1 MRPRFVMHP
10 GFVMHPRFVSVSM
23 LLLLGALPAFP
34 AFPGPGG
41 SPLAGLSGQEGV
53 TSGSVV
59 PNPAVFQESQP
70 FDDPGMEATV
80 RMLATQLRCPTC
92 QALSIEDSPSELSQ
106 QMKEVIRDRLRE
118 GMTPDEVKA
127 HFVAAYGEWILLSP
141 TPSGFNLLVYLL
153 PLAAVVVGGALIA
166 LAMRKWM
173 AATPGSGDREVEQPT
188 PPAG

>member
-1 MRPRFVMHP
+1 MTRP
-10 GFVMHPRFVSVSM
+10 GFASLTVI
-23 LLLLGALPAFP
+23 LGMGALVALPAFP
-34 AFPGPGG
+34 GTG
-41 SPLAGLSGQEGV
+41 SVSLGAVSAQEGV
-53 TSGSVV
+53 PQGTVV
-59 PNPAVFQESQP
+59 PDPDVFQESQP
-70 FDDPGMEATV
+70 FEDPEMEATV

-106 QMKEVIRDRLRE
+106 QMKAVIRDRLRE

-153 PLAAVVVGGALIA
+153 PLAAVLMGGGLIA
-166 LAMRKWM
+166 VAMRKWM
-173 AATPGSGDREVEQPT
+173 AATPGSGEREVEQPT